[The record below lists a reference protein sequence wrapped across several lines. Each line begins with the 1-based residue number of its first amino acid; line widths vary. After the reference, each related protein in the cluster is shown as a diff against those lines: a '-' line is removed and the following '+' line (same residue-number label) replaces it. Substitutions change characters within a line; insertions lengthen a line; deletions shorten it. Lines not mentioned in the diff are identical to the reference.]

1 MEIKEENGVLSVTQ
15 KAIYEIVKKEDE
27 ALINAL
33 KDYAKKNSTELR
45 LLDEDKVKEIIKKGI
60 IIYHAEEHKVYSHS
74 YIRKREIE
82 EKIKE
87 LENEIKEKRSIAMKT
102 TDRVEARILNDQIDA
117 LYKAIEVLKE
127 LLNK

>member
-1 MEIKEENGVLSVTQ
+1 MDIKEENGIYSVTQ
-15 KAIYEIVKKEDE
+15 KVIYEIVKKEDE

-33 KDYAKKNSTELR
+33 KDYAIKNSSELR
-45 LLDEDKVKEIIKKGI
+45 LLDEDKVKEIIKKGLMV
-60 IIYHAEEHKVYSHS
+60 YHAEEHKVYSHS

-87 LENEIKEKRSIAMKT
+87 LEDNGYWDFLETRDLELTIKI
-102 TDRVEARILNDQIDA
+102 
-117 LYKAIEVLKE
+117 LKE